1 MGLTD
6 RRALT
11 GGRELAAR
19 RTAPGFVSTGR
30 AGPDHC
36 LPDPWIPTCSPARS
50 RPVRDRRTRAPQRL
64 KGLLPRK
71 SMQASCT
78 ARSLL
83 GVCTPL
89 GQVGCASGG
98 SRYSS
103 QRCRNLQGITV
114 RNAQNADFYAAGR
127 SVEARRCSAKASAA
141 KRLFAAGGVESVVF
155 AVGSPRARPFV
166 AELGLNAR
174 RSPHRAAAHGRDAVL
189 VEPVGDR
196 LEGHA
201 GAPHPND
208 AAPEI

>member
-98 SRYSS
+98 
-103 QRCRNLQGITV
+103 V
-114 RNAQNADFYAAGR
+114 
-127 SVEARRCSAKASAA
+127 
-141 KRLFAAGGVESVVF
+141 
-155 AVGSPRARPFV
+155 
-166 AELGLNAR
+166 
-174 RSPHRAAAHGRDAVL
+174 AVL
-189 VEPVGDR
+189 KSALPQFARNHRPKCAKCGLLRGWQKRRGATLFGEGVGCETTLCGGGGRVSR
-196 LEGHA
+196 LRRRISTGEA
-201 GAPHPND
+201 VCSRAW
-208 AAPEI
+208 PERSKVATPRRRAWSGRRPG